1 MGSKFIKND
10 SFTNDLILKIR
21 GGKAGMEQSL
31 ASSSSNGLFTSRPVL
46 RTLLVFCTF
55 LYGSSYV
62 STKYMQERVNA
73 VIVTTLRFLAGLISF
88 LPVFLR
94 FDARKDVVLG
104 GIEIGF
110 WYAVG
115 FLTQGIALQ
124 TSSAAKASFVCALG
138 VLVPPIL
145 DTVFPEASAGK
156 GGKGENIERT
166 RILRRFAPA
175 TLSCLGAAILEFG
188 NVLDPPQIQ
197 DALLFLPPVAYSV
210 AFWRCEKIAR
220 KLGPRHQPEVMT
232 FYIML
237 CSFLLSAAYGLHC
250 GALPVTRAAWREL
263 RDVYLSKDMA
273 FFMLYEGC
281 LATALVAAVEQH
293 VLKLLSAAEVT
304 LIYSLEPVFATLTSF
319 AFGADHLQPPLYV
332 AGSLIVSACLLD
344 SLWA

>member
-1 MGSKFIKND
+1 MTSLLLGWWLCLLLQCNLTLSRLQSKASGSVVGSKFIRNNNL
-10 SFTNDLILKIR
+10 TNDLILKIR

-156 GGKGENIERT
+156 GGKGENKERT

-197 DALLFLPPVAYSV
+197 DALLFAPSDSRGMARVA
-210 AFWRCEKIAR
+210 RCLFIQ
-220 KLGPRHQPEVMT
+220 GHGI
-232 FYIML
+232 F
-237 CSFLLSAAYGLHC
+237 
-250 GALPVTRAAWREL
+250 
-263 RDVYLSKDMA
+263 
-273 FFMLYEGC
+273 
-281 LATALVAAVEQH
+281 H
-293 VLKLLSAAEVT
+293 V
-304 LIYSLEPVFATLTSF
+304 I
-319 AFGADHLQPPLYV
+319 
-332 AGSLIVSACLLD
+332 
-344 SLWA
+344 